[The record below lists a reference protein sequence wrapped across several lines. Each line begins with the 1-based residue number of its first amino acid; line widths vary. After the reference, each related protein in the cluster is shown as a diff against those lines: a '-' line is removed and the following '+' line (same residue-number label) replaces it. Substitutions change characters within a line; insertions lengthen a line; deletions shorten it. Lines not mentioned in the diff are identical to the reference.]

1 MPESAELLRRLFD
14 AAVAA
19 ASPANCM
26 RPVLSRLPDRDYIV
40 VGAGKAAA
48 AMAHEVASQFPGR
61 ARGMVIV
68 PYGHAL
74 NCRAVE
80 VVEAA
85 HPVPDEAGV
94 RAARRMLDMVAG
106 LAVDDHVICLISGG
120 ASSLLTLPADGL
132 TLAHKQAVT
141 AALLTS
147 GAPIEDVNCVR
158 KHLSAIK
165 GGRLAAACAPAD
177 LTTLVISDVPGND
190 VSVIGSGPTVADS
203 TTAAG
208 AIDILGHYGIQ
219 PPAPVLE
226 RLQQEHDDAD
236 PLPPSD
242 VHVLATADDALHA
255 ARQLAESQGI
265 QVLVLGDLAGDA
277 RQLAER
283 HAKLGLRIAAGDG
296 PVAVPGV
303 VLSGGE
309 TTVRVT
315 GSGRGGRNGEYA
327 LQLMLS
333 LDGHPAISAL
343 ACDTDG
349 IDGSGDNAG
358 CVVSPDSLRRC
369 RDQGLDAHAALAAN
383 DSYRVFAALGD
394 LVMTGPTLTNVNDFR
409 AVLVS
414 DGS

>member
-1 MPESAELLRRLFD
+1 MPESAALLQRLFH

-26 RPVLSRLPDRDYIV
+26 RPALSRLPDREYIV

-48 AMAHEVASQFPGR
+48 AMAHEVASHFPGKT
-61 ARGMVIV
+61 RGMVIV

-74 NCRAVE
+74 DCGAIE

-85 HPVPDEAGV
+85 HPVPDEAGIQ
-94 RAARRMLDMVAG
+94 AARRLLKMVSG
-106 LAVDDHVICLISGG
+106 LAADDHVLCLISGG
-120 ASSLLTLPADGL
+120 ASSLLTMPADGL
-132 TLAHKQAVT
+132 TLGHKQAVT
-141 AALLTS
+141 AALLTC

-165 GGRLAAACAPAD
+165 GGRLAVACAPAR
-177 LTTLVISDVPGND
+177 LTTLAISDVPGND

-203 TTAAG
+203 TTAAD
-208 AIDILGHYGIQ
+208 AMDILRHYDIRR
-219 PPAPVLE
+219 PATVLE
-226 RLQQEHDDAD
+226 YLQLEHDDTD

-255 ARQLAESQGI
+255 ARRLAESQGI

-277 RQLAER
+277 RQLAKR
-283 HAKLGLRIAAGDG
+283 HASLALKIAAGNG

-315 GSGRGGRNGEYA
+315 GTGRGGRNGEYA

-333 LDGHPAISAL
+333 LDGDPAISAL

-349 IDGSGDNAG
+349 VDGTGDNAG
-358 CVVSPDSLRRC
+358 CLVFPDSLRRC
-369 RDQGLDAHAALAAN
+369 RDKGLDAHAAQAAN
-383 DSYRVFAALGD
+383 DSYRVFAALDD

-409 AVLVS
+409 AILV
-414 DGS
+414 GNCL